1 VEEVALRQRRIWLIL
16 SLALLSGG
24 SAAYLALAYLRDR
37 TPRLMAAEAPRTQV
51 AVAARDLPLGTIVQQ
66 ADVRM
71 IDWRGDAVP
80 PGYVRDAGAVV
91 GRGLITPVK
100 ANELLLDAK
109 LAPRGAGGGLAVT
122 IPDGLRAVSV
132 RVDDVIGVAG
142 FVLPG
147 TRVDVV
153 LTLPPKDDRKET
165 ITQIVL
171 QSVPVLAAG
180 QVVQQDAQGKPIT
193 VSVLTVL
200 VAPDDGEKLIL
211 ASNEGKIQLALRNSL
226 DLAEIQTPGARERGL
241 LPGNRQGGAATG
253 VVRGA
258 QSDASGTVVEAYK
271 GGVRTLIKF

>member
-1 VEEVALRQRRIWLIL
+1 MRQRRLWLIL

-37 TPRLMAAEAPRTQV
+37 TPRLMAAEAPRIQV
-51 AVAARDLPLGTIVQQ
+51 AVAARDLPLGTILQQ

-80 PGYVRDAGAVV
+80 PGYVREAATVV

-100 ANELLLDAK
+100 ANELLMDGK

-153 LTLPPKDDRKET
+153 LTLPPKDERKET
-165 ITQIVL
+165 VTQIVL
-171 QSVPVLAAG
+171 QNVPVLAAG

-200 VAPDDGEKLIL
+200 VTPDDGEKLIL
-211 ASNEGKIQLALRNSL
+211 AANQGKIQLALRNSL
-226 DLAEIQTPGARERGL
+226 DLAEVQTPGARERGL
-241 LPGNRQGGAATG
+241 LPGVRQVGNGNSG
-253 VVRGA
+253 VRNA
-258 QSDASGTVVEAYK
+258 QSEASGSVVEAYK